1 LGDDK
6 IKYYTLKMG
15 VGPSNISTRD
25 NKKSLQPMEKEIS
38 FQRNLR
44 ERELHRN
51 LRPMEMPLFQ
61 QPKS

>member
-1 LGDDK
+1 
-6 IKYYTLKMG
+6 MG
-15 VGPSNISTRD
+15 VGPSNISARD
-25 NKKSLQPMEKEIS
+25 NKKSLQPMEKDIS